1 MISIILRQIS
11 KVILQ
16 PFKNRIEL
24 SSKVKIQK
32 ETYN

>member
-1 MISIILRQIS
+1 MISIIVRQIR